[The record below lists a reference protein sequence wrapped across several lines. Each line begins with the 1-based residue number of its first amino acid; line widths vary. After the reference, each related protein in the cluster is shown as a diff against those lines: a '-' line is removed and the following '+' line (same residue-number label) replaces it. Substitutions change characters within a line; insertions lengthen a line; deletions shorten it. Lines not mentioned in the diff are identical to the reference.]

1 MDGHGGRDPHPRH
14 RHHHVLREAD
24 QPAHLLQQEQGQA
37 AAGQDQTGPRV
48 SKDTSER
55 TRTEEQERICL
66 IIYIISRTVNKC
78 HL

>member
-1 MDGHGGRDPHPRH
+1 MDGRGGRDPHPRH

-48 SKDTSER
+48 NRENTSER
-55 TRTEEQERICL
+55 TWNEEQERICL
-66 IIYIISRTVNKC
+66 II
-78 HL
+78 